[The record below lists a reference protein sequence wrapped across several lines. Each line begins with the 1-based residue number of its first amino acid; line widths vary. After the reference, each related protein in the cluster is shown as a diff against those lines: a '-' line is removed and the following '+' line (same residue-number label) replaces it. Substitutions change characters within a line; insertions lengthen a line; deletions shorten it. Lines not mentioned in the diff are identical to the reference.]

1 MTVAGFGP
9 VRACVFDAYGTLLDV
24 GSPVAAET
32 AALGPVAAELSALW
46 RRKQLEYTWLLS
58 LMRRPADFAD
68 VTADALDHA
77 LAALAITDP
86 ELRARLLAAY
96 GRLSPFADV
105 VPALRRLRDRGMQI
119 AILSNGSR
127 DMLAEAVAA
136 AGIAGLVDPVLSV
149 DEVGVFKPAPEV
161 YGLAT
166 ARLRLPASA
175 IGFVSANGWDVHGA
189 ASFGLRSIWLNRG
202 GLAAERLPGEPTAV
216 LDSLAGLPDLICGQ
230 GTEVA

>member
-1 MTVAGFGP
+1 MGP
-9 VRACVFDAYGTLLDV
+9 VRACVFDAYGTLFDV

-32 AALGPVAAELSALW
+32 AALGPAAAELSALW
-46 RRKQLEYTWLLS
+46 RRKQLEYTWLRS

-77 LAALAITDP
+77 LATLNLPDP
-86 ELRARLLAAY
+86 ALRARLLAAY

-105 VPALRRLRDRGMQI
+105 VPALRQLRDQGMRT

-127 DMLAEAVAA
+127 EMLGEAVAA
-136 AGIAGLVDPVLSV
+136 AGIGGLVDPVLSV

-166 ARLRLPASA
+166 TRLGLPACA

-189 ASFGLRSIWLNRG
+189 ASFGLRGIWLNRG
-202 GLAAERLPGEPTAV
+202 GLAADRLPGEPAAV
-216 LDSLAGLPDLICGQ
+216 LDSLTGLSGLLHELGK
-230 GTEVA
+230 EVA